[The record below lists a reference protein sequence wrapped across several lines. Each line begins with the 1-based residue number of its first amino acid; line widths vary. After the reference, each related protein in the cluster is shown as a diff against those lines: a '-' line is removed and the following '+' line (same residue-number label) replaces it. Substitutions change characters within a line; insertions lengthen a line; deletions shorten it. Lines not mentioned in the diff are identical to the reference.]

1 MVLWLGQLPEKERL
15 LPWELFIQC
24 IPSAR
29 KASRAPRAA
38 SPTQHPRGAQGPGSD
53 LAVIM
58 WGKAKPCWVASS
70 INVSQLGAEAFHIPN
85 SDVISNNLAYSRGAR
100 GPLVALL
107 ALIFFGRSVQEK
119 QKKKKTRVLVRR
131 AAGCPMPR
139 AQATPAETTQQ
150 GAANAL
156 LPSPEVLSPHGRK
169 NITKTTNFHG

>member
-1 MVLWLGQLPEKERL
+1 MLWLGQLPEKERL

-119 QKKKKTRVLVRR
+119 QKKIKPEYSCAGQQAAPCLVHKQ
-131 AAGCPMPR
+131 P
-139 AQATPAETTQQ
+139 QQ
-150 GAANAL
+150 KQRSKGQQT
-156 LPSPEVLSPHGRK
+156 LSYPVPKYSHLVAVK
-169 NITKTTNFHG
+169 I